1 MTAPMSFYEQA
12 DFLDHMADRTTCR
25 TGAPAAETMMLV
37 TAADVEALRA
47 MAQRLRRMAPHERSI
62 RKVVVGR

>member
-1 MTAPMSFYEQA
+1 MSFYEQA
-12 DFLDHMADRTTCR
+12 DLLDHIADRTTCR
-25 TGAPAAETMMLV
+25 TGEAAAETMMLV

-47 MAQRLRRMAPHERSI
+47 MALRLRRMAPHENSI